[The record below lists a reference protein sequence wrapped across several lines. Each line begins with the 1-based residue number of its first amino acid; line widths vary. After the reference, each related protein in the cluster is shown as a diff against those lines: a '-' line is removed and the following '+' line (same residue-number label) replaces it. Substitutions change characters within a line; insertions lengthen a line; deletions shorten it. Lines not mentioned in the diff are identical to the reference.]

1 MEKFPFRS
9 GQPLQPDEQKPGNLE
24 DVLKKFG
31 DNVSADAAKERRKQ
45 SLRTTA
51 QVEGWSAAQDSMTN
65 EEREASER

>member
-9 GQPLQPDEQKPGNLE
+9 GQPLEPHEQKPGNLE

-31 DNVSADAAKERRKQ
+31 DSVSADATKERRKQ

-51 QVEGWSAAQDSMTN
+51 QVEGWSAAQDMKTD
-65 EEREASER
+65 EEKATDE